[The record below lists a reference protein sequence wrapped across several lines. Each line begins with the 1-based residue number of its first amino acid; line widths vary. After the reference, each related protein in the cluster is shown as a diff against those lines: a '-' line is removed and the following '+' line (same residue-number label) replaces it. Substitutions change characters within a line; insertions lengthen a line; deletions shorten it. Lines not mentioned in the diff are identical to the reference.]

1 MITHAISFSELLPPR
16 IERGEPRVR
25 PYHAF
30 FLALVPSIGG
40 PIIARYFK
48 RYAREFA
55 RQAVWYHG
63 LRAELLGESSEEPV
77 EDIDSMLDKLDTS
90 LASLLDTR
98 KLLPELKAHAM
109 AHVGAIPAWRNPGAE
124 FFRSCDLLAAMAADL
139 IEEIQS
145 FKTAL
150 LEFSADRAQRTE
162 GLTANTPEELQK
174 LFARI

>member
-16 IERGEPRVR
+16 IERGEARVR
-25 PYHAF
+25 PYHGL

-63 LRAELLGESSEEPV
+63 LRVELLGESREQSV
-77 EDIDSMLDKLDTS
+77 EGVDSMLNNLDTS

-98 KLLPELKAHAM
+98 KLLPELKAQAM
-109 AHVGAIPAWRNPGAE
+109 ADAVVMPAWRNPGTE

-139 IEEIQS
+139 IEEIRA

-150 LEFSADRAQRTE
+150 LEFGADRAQRIK
-162 GLTANTPEELQK
+162 GLTVSTPEELQK